1 MRIVT
6 WNINGLRACLKRRF
20 DGKLIDLLRFLEADI
35 VCFQETKLARQEV
48 TEDLAL
54 AEGWESFFSY
64 CRTRGG
70 YSGVATFCRSGVTVA
85 ALDGF
90 SGVLPQGPTKSR
102 DTPPLSAAQ
111 DALNAPCISL
121 LDRFSQEELERLD
134 AEGRV
139 VITDH
144 GAFVLVNVYGPA
156 ITSEESAEERYAFKL
171 RFYEGLLH
179 RIQAL
184 RATGRCVI
192 LLGDLNISL
201 APMDSCD
208 PGPIDAFNARTD
220 RRLLTQLLTTNGG
233 PFLDVFRKF
242 HPDRREAYTCWST
255 ASGARINNYGTRID
269 LILAAGPDGAAA
281 GADFHGLF
289 TAADLWMDAQGSD
302 HAPAWAELAPH
313 ACLAVADIPPP
324 LCTRYQFTGKQG
336 NLRLWLSGSASA
348 TQCCVA
354 SQSSTGSRLSAPASE
369 EARRQQPTSVKRAS
383 SQVAQ
388 KPGKAPKRQAGPGQR
403 SLRAFM
409 KPQAA
414 QTTAT
419 QPSQQS
425 QKVDLPTVGETDTA
439 AADEK
444 PSCAMQHQENAGIQG
459 AGAGSMAA
467 CEAEQPEACTASA
480 PIAFSAAS
488 AAEPRCNGSAG
499 KGVQTWNELQAQGIP
514 GADDFL
520 AEAAAN
526 WDSAAG
532 AEEDACELSEKNT
545 AAKAVW
551 KQIQDRMKP
560 PLCKGHGEPCVIRQV
575 KKSGV
580 NQGRVFYVCRRAAG
594 NPPVGRCDHFAWAAD
609 RQMRRANSQKGATSM
624 SLKQAWN

>member
-20 DGKLIDLLRFLEADI
+20 DGKLVNLLNFLEADI
-35 VCFQETKLARQEV
+35 ICFQETKLARHEA

-54 AEGWESFFSY
+54 ADGWESFFAY

-70 YSGVATFCRSGVTVA
+70 YSGVATFCRTGVAVPLA

-90 SGVLPQGPTKSR
+90 SGVLTQGPGKAK
-102 DTPPLSAAQ
+102 DVPPSTAAQ
-111 DALNAPCISL
+111 DVLSAPCVTLFDS
-121 LDRFSQEELERLD
+121 FSQEELERLD
-134 AEGRV
+134 SEGRV
-139 VITDH
+139 VMTDH

-156 ITSEESAEERYAFKL
+156 ISTEESAEERYAFKL

-184 RATGRCVI
+184 RAAGRCIV

-201 APMDSCD
+201 APIDSCD
-208 PGPIDAFNARTD
+208 PGPIDAFVSRSD
-220 RRLLTQLLTTNGG
+220 RRLLTRLLTANGG

-281 GADFHGLF
+281 SADFHGLF
-289 TAADLWMDAQGSD
+289 TAADVWMDAQGSD

-313 ACLAVADIPPP
+313 ARVLVGEVPPP
-324 LCTRYQFTGKQG
+324 LSSRYLFTGKQG
-336 NLRLWLSGSASA
+336 NLRSWLSK
-348 TQCCVA
+348 
-354 SQSSTGSRLSAPASE
+354 SAPASQGCSASQPLQSLQRSE
-369 EARRQQPTSVKRAS
+369 SFREAARQPPPGLGKRAAGRA
-383 SQVAQ
+383 AQ
-388 KPGKAPKRQAGPGQR
+388 KGGSKAAKLQAGPGQ
-403 SLRAFM
+403 SNLRAFM

-414 QTTAT
+414 QKSA
-419 QPSQQS
+419 QAAS
-425 QKVDLPTVGETDTA
+425 VGSEQNQNPDGSEAGGMSTA
-439 AADEK
+439 AA
-444 PSCAMQHQENAGIQG
+444 A
-459 AGAGSMAA
+459 
-467 CEAEQPEACTASA
+467 
-480 PIAFSAAS
+480 AAS
-488 AAEPRCNGSAG
+488 GPSKEGRAE
-499 KGVQTWNELQAQGIP
+499 GVSGGDEY
-514 GADDFL
+514 L

-526 WDSAAG
+526 WDGGVEGNGDAG
-532 AEEDACELSEKNT
+532 APSDQNT

-575 KKSGV
+575 KKGGA

-594 NPPVGRCDHFAWAAD
+594 NPPVGRCDHFAWAGN
-609 RQMRRANSQKGATSM
+609 REMRGTGAQKGAAAMT
-624 SLKQAWN
+624 LKQAWN